1 MLKII
6 FNYPVQPENH
16 FKRRNENMLVNMKQ
30 LLEVAKEN
38 KFAVGAFNVADSN
51 FLRVVVEEAE
61 KNNAPAIIAVHPTEL
76 DFTKDDFFQY
86 VLARIKNS
94 PVPFVLHLD
103 HGDNMGDVMRAVRCG
118 FSSVMID
125 GSLLPFE
132 ENIRVTKEVVDV
144 CHKLGVSVEGELG
157 TIGKTGN
164 SIEGG
169 VSEIIYT
176 KPEEAEE
183 YISRT
188 GVDTLAVAIG
198 TAHGIYPKDKEPKLR
213 LDILKEIK
221 DLVNIPLV
229 LHGGSAN
236 PDAEIAAA
244 VEIGI
249 QKVNISSDYKYAFY
263 KKCRE
268 ILSTTELWDAN
279 AIYPDC
285 IDAAKEVVKYK
296 MELFESIGQV
306 EKYQQA
312 KTTAWRSEL
321 I

>member
-1 MLKII
+1 
-6 FNYPVQPENH
+6 
-16 FKRRNENMLVNMKQ
+16 MLVNMKQ

-279 AIYPDC
+279 AIYPEC

>member
-1 MLKII
+1 
-6 FNYPVQPENH
+6 
-16 FKRRNENMLVNMKQ
+16 MLVNMKQ

-285 IDAAKEVVKYK
+285 IDEAKEVVKYK

>member
-1 MLKII
+1 
-6 FNYPVQPENH
+6 
-16 FKRRNENMLVNMKQ
+16 MLVNMKQ

-144 CHKLGVSVEGELG
+144 CHKLGVSVEGELE

-221 DLVNIPLV
+221 ALVNIPLV

-296 MELFESIGQV
+296 MGLFESIGQV

>member
-1 MLKII
+1 
-6 FNYPVQPENH
+6 
-16 FKRRNENMLVNMKQ
+16 MLVNMKQ

-321 I
+321 ILNKKTKSASWL

>member
-1 MLKII
+1 
-6 FNYPVQPENH
+6 
-16 FKRRNENMLVNMKQ
+16 MLVNMKQ
-30 LLEVAKEN
+30 LLEIAKEN

-213 LDILKEIK
+213 LDILKEIQA
-221 DLVNIPLV
+221 LVNIPLV

-296 MELFESIGQV
+296 MELFQSVNQV

-312 KTTAWRSEL
+312 NTPAWRSEL

>member
-1 MLKII
+1 
-6 FNYPVQPENH
+6 
-16 FKRRNENMLVNMKQ
+16 MLVNMKQ

-132 ENIRVTKEVVDV
+132 ENIRVTKEVVEV
-144 CHKLGVSVEGELG
+144 CHKLGVSAEGELG

-176 KPEEAEE
+176 KPEEAKE

-221 DLVNIPLV
+221 ELVNIPLV

-279 AIYPDC
+279 AIYPEC
-285 IDAAKEVVKYK
+285 INAAKEVVKYK
-296 MELFESIGQV
+296 MELFQSINQV

-312 KTTAWRSEL
+312 KTPAWRHDVM
-321 I
+321 

>member
-1 MLKII
+1 
-6 FNYPVQPENH
+6 
-16 FKRRNENMLVNMKQ
+16 MLVNMKQ

-221 DLVNIPLV
+221 ALVNIPLV

-296 MELFESIGQV
+296 MGLFESMGQV

>member
-1 MLKII
+1 
-6 FNYPVQPENH
+6 
-16 FKRRNENMLVNMKQ
+16 MLVNMKQ

-132 ENIRVTKEVVDV
+132 ENIRVTKEVVEV

-221 DLVNIPLV
+221 ELVNIPLV

-279 AIYPDC
+279 AIYPEC
-285 IDAAKEVVKYK
+285 INAAKEVVQYK
-296 MELFESIGQV
+296 MELFHSINQV
-306 EKYQQA
+306 KKYQLA
-312 KTTAWRSEL
+312 ETSAWRHDVM
-321 I
+321 

>member
-1 MLKII
+1 
-6 FNYPVQPENH
+6 
-16 FKRRNENMLVNMKQ
+16 MLVNMKQ

-61 KNNAPAIIAVHPTEL
+61 KNNAPAIIAAHPTEL

>member
-1 MLKII
+1 
-6 FNYPVQPENH
+6 
-16 FKRRNENMLVNMKQ
+16 MLVNMKQ

-132 ENIRVTKEVVDV
+132 ENIRVTKEVVEV
-144 CHKLGVSVEGELG
+144 CHTLGVSVEGELG

-221 DLVNIPLV
+221 DLVHIPLV

-296 MELFESIGQV
+296 MELFRSIGQV

-312 KTTAWRSEL
+312 KTPAWRNEL

>member
-1 MLKII
+1 
-6 FNYPVQPENH
+6 
-16 FKRRNENMLVNMKQ
+16 MLVNMKQ

-221 DLVNIPLV
+221 ALVNIPLV

-285 IDAAKEVVKYK
+285 IDAAKK
-296 MELFESIGQV
+296 
-306 EKYQQA
+306 
-312 KTTAWRSEL
+312 W
-321 I
+321 

>member
-1 MLKII
+1 
-6 FNYPVQPENH
+6 
-16 FKRRNENMLVNMKQ
+16 MLVNMKQ

-132 ENIRVTKEVVDV
+132 ENIRVTKEVVEV

-221 DLVNIPLV
+221 EVVNIPLV

-279 AIYPDC
+279 AIYPEC
-285 IDAAKEVVKYK
+285 INAAKEVVKYK
-296 MELFESIGQV
+296 MELFQSINQV
-306 EKYQQA
+306 KKYQLPE
-312 KTTAWRSEL
+312 TPAWRHDVM
-321 I
+321 

>member
-1 MLKII
+1 
-6 FNYPVQPENH
+6 
-16 FKRRNENMLVNMKQ
+16 
-30 LLEVAKEN
+30 

>member
-1 MLKII
+1 
-6 FNYPVQPENH
+6 
-16 FKRRNENMLVNMKQ
+16 MLVNMKQ

-132 ENIRVTKEVVDV
+132 ENIRVTKEVVEV

-221 DLVNIPLV
+221 DLVHIPLV

-296 MELFESIGQV
+296 MELFQSIGQV

>member
-1 MLKII
+1 
-6 FNYPVQPENH
+6 
-16 FKRRNENMLVNMKQ
+16 MLVNMKQ

-103 HGDNMGDVMRAVRCG
+103 HGDNMSDVMRAVRCG

-144 CHKLGVSVEGELG
+144 CHRLGVSVEGELG

-183 YISRT
+183 YILRT

-213 LDILKEIK
+213 LDILQEIK

-244 VEIGI
+244 VKIGI
-249 QKVNISSDYKYAFY
+249 LKVNISSDYKYAFY

-285 IDAAKEVVKYK
+285 IDAAKAVVKYK
-296 MELFESIGQV
+296 MELFQSVNQV
-306 EKYQQA
+306 QKYQLA
-312 KTTAWRSEL
+312 STAAWRSDE

>member
-1 MLKII
+1 
-6 FNYPVQPENH
+6 
-16 FKRRNENMLVNMKQ
+16 MLVNMKQ

-103 HGDNMGDVMRAVRCG
+103 HGDNMADVMRAVRCG

-213 LDILKEIK
+213 LDILKEIQA
-221 DLVNIPLV
+221 LVNIPLV

-296 MELFESIGQV
+296 MELFQSIGQV

-312 KTTAWRSEL
+312 KTPAWRSEL

>member
-1 MLKII
+1 
-6 FNYPVQPENH
+6 
-16 FKRRNENMLVNMKQ
+16 MLVNMKQ

-61 KNNAPAIIAVHPTEL
+61 KNNAPAIIEVHPTEL

>member
-1 MLKII
+1 
-6 FNYPVQPENH
+6 
-16 FKRRNENMLVNMKQ
+16 MLVNMKQ

-221 DLVNIPLV
+221 ALVNIPLV

-296 MELFESIGQV
+296 MGLF
-306 EKYQQA
+306 
-312 KTTAWRSEL
+312 
-321 I
+321 

>member
-1 MLKII
+1 
-6 FNYPVQPENH
+6 
-16 FKRRNENMLVNMKQ
+16 MLVNMKQ

-86 VLARIKNS
+86 VLERIKNS

>member
-1 MLKII
+1 
-6 FNYPVQPENH
+6 
-16 FKRRNENMLVNMKQ
+16 MLVNMKQ

-76 DFTKDDFFQY
+76 DFTKDDFLQY

-221 DLVNIPLV
+221 ALVNIPLV

-296 MELFESIGQV
+296 MGLFESIGQV

>member
-1 MLKII
+1 
-6 FNYPVQPENH
+6 
-16 FKRRNENMLVNMKQ
+16 MLVNMKQ

-51 FLRVVVEEAE
+51 SLRVVVEEAE

-213 LDILKEIK
+213 LDILKDIK

>member
-1 MLKII
+1 
-6 FNYPVQPENH
+6 
-16 FKRRNENMLVNMKQ
+16 MLVNMKQ

-38 KFAVGAFNVADSN
+38 EFAVGAFNVADSN

>member
-1 MLKII
+1 
-6 FNYPVQPENH
+6 
-16 FKRRNENMLVNMKQ
+16 MLVNMKQ

-157 TIGKTGN
+157 NIGKTGN

-221 DLVNIPLV
+221 ALVNIPLV

-296 MELFESIGQV
+296 MGLFESIGQV

>member
-1 MLKII
+1 M
-6 FNYPVQPENH
+6 
-16 FKRRNENMLVNMKQ
+16 
-30 LLEVAKEN
+30 
-38 KFAVGAFNVADSN
+38 GAFNVADSN

>member
-1 MLKII
+1 
-6 FNYPVQPENH
+6 
-16 FKRRNENMLVNMKQ
+16 MLVNMKQ

-198 TAHGIYPKDKEPKLR
+198 IAHGIYPKDKEPKLR

-221 DLVNIPLV
+221 ALVNIPLV

-296 MELFESIGQV
+296 MGLFESIGQV

>member
-1 MLKII
+1 
-6 FNYPVQPENH
+6 
-16 FKRRNENMLVNMKQ
+16 MLVNMKQ

-144 CHKLGVSVEGELG
+144 CHKLEVSVEGELG

-221 DLVNIPLV
+221 ALVNIPLV

-296 MELFESIGQV
+296 MGLFESIGQV

>member
-1 MLKII
+1 
-6 FNYPVQPENH
+6 
-16 FKRRNENMLVNMKQ
+16 MLVNMKQ
-30 LLEVAKEN
+30 LLEVAKEI

>member
-1 MLKII
+1 
-6 FNYPVQPENH
+6 
-16 FKRRNENMLVNMKQ
+16 MLVNMKQ

-76 DFTKDDFFQY
+76 DFTKDDFLQY

>member
-1 MLKII
+1 
-6 FNYPVQPENH
+6 
-16 FKRRNENMLVNMKQ
+16 MLVNMKQ
-30 LLEVAKEN
+30 LLEVAKEK

>member
-1 MLKII
+1 
-6 FNYPVQPENH
+6 
-16 FKRRNENMLVNMKQ
+16 MLVNMKQ

-176 KPEEAEE
+176 KPKEAEE

>member
-1 MLKII
+1 
-6 FNYPVQPENH
+6 
-16 FKRRNENMLVNMKQ
+16 MLVNMKQ

-51 FLRVVVEEAE
+51 FLRVVVEEVE

>member
-1 MLKII
+1 
-6 FNYPVQPENH
+6 
-16 FKRRNENMLVNMKQ
+16 MLVNMKQ

-103 HGDNMGDVMRAVRCG
+103 HGNNMGDVMRAVRCG

-132 ENIRVTKEVVDV
+132 ENIRVTKEVVEV

-221 DLVNIPLV
+221 DLVHIPLV

-296 MELFESIGQV
+296 MELFQSIGQV

-312 KTTAWRSEL
+312 KTPAWRSEL

>member
-1 MLKII
+1 
-6 FNYPVQPENH
+6 
-16 FKRRNENMLVNMKQ
+16 MLVNMKQ

-221 DLVNIPLV
+221 ALVNIPLV

-296 MELFESIGQV
+296 MGLFESIGQV

-312 KTTAWRSEL
+312 KTTA
-321 I
+321 

>member
-1 MLKII
+1 
-6 FNYPVQPENH
+6 
-16 FKRRNENMLVNMKQ
+16 MLVNMKQ

-118 FSSVMID
+118 FSSVMLD

-132 ENIRVTKEVVDV
+132 ENIRVTKEVVEV

-221 DLVNIPLV
+221 DLVHIPLV

-285 IDAAKEVVKYK
+285 IHAAKEVVKYK
-296 MELFESIGQV
+296 MELFQSIGQV

-312 KTTAWRSEL
+312 KTPAWRSEL